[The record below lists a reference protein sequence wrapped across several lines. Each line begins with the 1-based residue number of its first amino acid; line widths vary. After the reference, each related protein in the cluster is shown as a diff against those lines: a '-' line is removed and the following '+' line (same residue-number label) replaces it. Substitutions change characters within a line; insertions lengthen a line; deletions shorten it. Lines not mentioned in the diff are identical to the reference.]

1 MTIQQGNKMSGFLRQ
16 VSRQSS
22 LGAVRVASS
31 ALNGA
36 AKPLPR
42 GFSLLHPAVLSWTFL
57 LLHPDIRFRFRFRFF
72 FVVIGVC
79 VRVCRRLDS
88 LVQR

>member
-57 LLHPDIRFRFRFRFF
+57 LLQPDIRFRFRFR